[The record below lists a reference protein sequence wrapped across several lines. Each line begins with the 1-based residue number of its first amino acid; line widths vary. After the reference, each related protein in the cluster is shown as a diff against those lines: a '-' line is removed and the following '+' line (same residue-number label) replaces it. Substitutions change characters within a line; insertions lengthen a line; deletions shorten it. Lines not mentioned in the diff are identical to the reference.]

1 MNSAENLE
9 KETPHS
15 ALRTPHST
23 GNLIIISAPSGAGKT
38 TLVDEALRREA
49 GLRPSISYTSRAPR
63 TGEVEGEHYHFV
75 SRETFA
81 AMIERNEFLEWAEVH
96 GRFYGTS
103 RAQVEKLLA
112 AGSDVALTIDVQGAA
127 LTKKL
132 FPDAVG
138 VFIMP
143 PSFAVLCE
151 RLDMRGANSAD
162 DLQVR
167 LQNAQIEIARYIEF
181 DYVIVN
187 DELDHAVNE
196 LIAIIQAARYRRANR
211 AALVE
216 SIRQTFK
223 PER

>member
-1 MNSAENLE
+1 MS
-9 KETPHS
+9 
-15 ALRTPHST
+15 

-38 TLVDEALRREA
+38 TLVGEALKRDA
-49 GLRPSISYTSRAPR
+49 QLQPSISYTSRAPR
-63 TGEVEGEHYHFV
+63 AGEVEGEHYHFV
-75 SRETFA
+75 SREVFA
-81 AMIERNEFLEWAEVH
+81 AMIKRDELLEWAEVH

-112 AGSDVALTIDVQGAA
+112 AGNDVALTIDVQGAA

-132 FPDAVG
+132 FPAAVG
-138 VFIMP
+138 VFVLP

-151 RLDMRGANSAD
+151 RLDARGANSAD

-167 LQNAQIEIARYIEF
+167 LQNAQIEIARYVEF

-196 LIAIIQAARYRRANR
+196 LIAIIQSARCRRAHR
-211 AALVE
+211 EALVE
-216 SIRQTFK
+216 SIRQTFT
-223 PER
+223 ERGASAT